1 MDIIR
6 TLADEL
12 KIPLDKTEAAVALLD
27 EGNTIPF
34 IARYRKER
42 TGSMEDKTLRDL
54 SDRLEYLRKLEDRKA
69 EVLDSISSQEK
80 LTPELEQKIASAD
93 TLTAVEDLYR
103 PYRPKRRTRASDA
116 RDKGLED
123 LALAIYAQL
132 DSYSPSLNSMADG
145 FINPD
150 KGVET
155 RDDAFSGACDIIA
168 EDVANS
174 AELRGE
180 LRVMTWDYGRIHA
193 KKAGDGNPVYAMY
206 DDYSEPVSR
215 IAGHRVL
222 AMNRGENEKALKI
235 SIELED
241 EIALNWLL
249 MKTVSSKASSARKYV
264 EAAVLDSYDRLIK
277 PSIEREIRSTLTDN
291 ASTGA
296 IGVFSDNLRG
306 LLMGAPL
313 KGKTVMGFDPGYYN
327 GCKLAVVDETGKV
340 LETTAI
346 YPHSPQKKTDEAA
359 KTMKKL
365 IRDHRIE
372 VIALGNG
379 TASKESEIFISDLLK
394 TIPEEVKYAIVSE
407 SGASVWSASE
417 DAGAE
422 LPDMDVT
429 RRSAVSIARRL
440 QDPLAEL
447 VKIDPKAIGV
457 GQYQHDL
464 PQKELDRALDG
475 VVEDVVNE
483 VGVDV
488 NTASYQLLSHI
499 AGLNS
504 TVAKNI
510 VKKRGDTGGFKSRA
524 ELKEVPRLG
533 ERTFVQSAGF
543 LRVPE
548 SNEILDNTGV
558 HPESYSA
565 AKELLKRFGY
575 TVADVREGRL
585 FELRS
590 KIIAAGAEDIADSL
604 GIGLPT
610 LNDIVGELEK
620 PGRDIRDSL
629 PKPELRADLMD
640 LDSLHPGMT
649 LSGTVRNVTDF
660 GAFIDIGVHT
670 DGLLH
675 VSKFGRTKPEVGQ
688 PIRVKVLNVD
698 KERKRIGLDRA
709 D

>member
-640 LDSLHPGMT
+640 LDTLHPGMT

>member
-116 RDKGLED
+116 LDKGLED

-132 DSYSPSLNSMADG
+132 DSYSPSLNAMADG

-168 EDVANS
+168 EDVADS

-629 PKPELRADLMD
+629 PKPELRPDLMY
-640 LDSLHPGMT
+640 LDSLHRRMT
-649 LSGTVRNVTDF
+649 RRRTVKNVTDF